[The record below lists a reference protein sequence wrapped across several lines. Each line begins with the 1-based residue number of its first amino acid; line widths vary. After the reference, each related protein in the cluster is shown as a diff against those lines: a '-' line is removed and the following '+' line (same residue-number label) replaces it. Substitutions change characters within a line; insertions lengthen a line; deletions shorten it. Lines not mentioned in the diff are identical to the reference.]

1 MLPQRLRNRIP
12 ERHRIEGRE
21 VIKGWWGW
29 LEGAL
34 ITCIP
39 LFFPHHFMVYT
50 LGQQP
55 RNIALIINA
64 KLPRQT
70 SANGLL
76 NSATKMRC
84 FGKREKI
91 YRIEGAFHGRPPMCG
106 ENDRRG
112 CGKVDG
118 KLPRNFRQSRGGS
131 NPAYKIAFDDSEFAM
146 SVGETRMP

>member
-1 MLPQRLRNRIP
+1 
-12 ERHRIEGRE
+12 
-21 VIKGWWGW
+21 
-29 LEGAL
+29 
-34 ITCIP
+34 
-39 LFFPHHFMVYT
+39 MVYT

-70 SANGLL
+70 SVNGLL

-91 YRIEGAFHGRPPMCG
+91 YRIEGAFTAASDVWG

-118 KLPRNFRQSRGGS
+118 KLPRNFRQTRGGS

-146 SVGETRMP
+146 SVDAT